1 MRKLGNSKVTQILT
15 ERLPGYEPRLSEARI
30 HACYLPEYKALT
42 ALGTTVSV
50 HQCNLFSQSI
60 SQHEDQLLLPR
71 KLIHILKGDQW
82 WNSGSSKD
90 QQWRSPVHWKTPE
103 KWRRAIT
110 EPWIPSKYWQII
122 THKPPCLAFQWWPV
136 YFTGHSPEQLLF
148 VPRG

>member
-71 KLIHILKGDQW
+71 KLIHILKGDQ
-82 WNSGSSKD
+82 
-90 QQWRSPVHWKTPE
+90 
-103 KWRRAIT
+103 
-110 EPWIPSKYWQII
+110 
-122 THKPPCLAFQWWPV
+122 
-136 YFTGHSPEQLLF
+136 
-148 VPRG
+148 